1 MPAEKPCPVGERK
14 GVRMM
19 PDNLALF
26 ATVILLLPMIYF
38 LLAAPAFLLVR
49 LDIPAVAQL
58 LRAMFSGYFL
68 TLAIAGVIG
77 TIAVVLD
84 GRLVL
89 AIGIGLIAAFA
100 ASSRRWFLRQ
110 MDARLSDRDAGDAD
124 AVRRLRRLH
133 WGGMLSNA
141 IQLAAVVASILYIYR
156 CRAESIGIRLRSIL
170 NGTQSLLQ
178 LAPDP
183 GIAFGLELGNGA
195 VVYHP
200 CINLPPSS
208 STQ

>member
-1 MPAEKPCPVGERK
+1 MPPENPCPAGEKK

-19 PDNLALF
+19 PDNVALF
-26 ATVILLLPMIYF
+26 ATIILLLPMIYF
-38 LLAAPAFLLVR
+38 LPL
-49 LDIPAVAQL
+49 AVAG
-58 LRAMFSGYFL
+58 A
-68 TLAIAGVIG
+68 IG
-77 TIAVVLD
+77 TIAVAVD

-141 IQLAAVVASILYIYR
+141 IQLAAVVACIPYI
-156 CRAESIGIRLRSIL
+156 AV
-170 NGTQSLLQ
+170 
-178 LAPDP
+178 AP
-183 GIAFGLELGNGA
+183 
-195 VVYHP
+195 
-200 CINLPPSS
+200 
-208 STQ
+208 

>member
-1 MPAEKPCPVGERK
+1 
-14 GVRMM
+14 MM
-19 PDNLALF
+19 PDNVALF
-26 ATVILLLPMIYF
+26 ATIILLLPMIYF

-49 LDIPAVAQL
+49 LDIPPVALL
-58 LRAMFSGYFL
+58 LRAMFNGYFL
-68 TLAIAGVIG
+68 TLAIAGAIG
-77 TIAVVLD
+77 TIAVAVA

-141 IQLAAVVASILYIYR
+141 IQLAAIVACIPYI
-156 CRAESIGIRLRSIL
+156 AV
-170 NGTQSLLQ
+170 
-178 LAPDP
+178 AP
-183 GIAFGLELGNGA
+183 
-195 VVYHP
+195 
-200 CINLPPSS
+200 
-208 STQ
+208 T

>member
-1 MPAEKPCPVGERK
+1 MV
-14 GVRMM
+14 
-19 PDNLALF
+19 PDAIALA
-26 ATVILLLPMIYF
+26 AIVILLFPMAYF
-38 LLAAPAFLLVR
+38 LLAAPAFLLVK
-49 LDIPAVAQL
+49 LDIPPVAQL

-77 TIAVVLD
+77 TIAVLLD

-141 IQLAAVVASILYIYR
+141 IQLAIIVASIPNI
-156 CRAESIGIRLRSIL
+156 AV
-170 NGTQSLLQ
+170 
-178 LAPDP
+178 AP
-183 GIAFGLELGNGA
+183 
-195 VVYHP
+195 
-200 CINLPPSS
+200 
-208 STQ
+208 T